1 MMTMENINVSRETM
15 DKLSGFVA
23 LVVKW
28 TAKIN
33 LISKSSIP
41 EIWQRHILD
50 SVQIF
55 DLAPAGGHWVDLGS
69 GGGFPGIVIAIL
81 TQDTDIPHQVTLVES
96 DLRKGTFLRAAI
108 RELELQARVISD
120 RIEKCDPLHADILS
134 ARALADLEK
143 LLNHTERHLSPQG
156 TALFPKGA
164 QWQQEDA
171 AARRLWSYDCEAV
184 TSKTNPEA
192 AILKIKEIKRV

>member
-1 MMTMENINVSRETM
+1 MMTKGDIHVSRETM
-15 DKLSGFVA
+15 EKLSGFAA
-23 LVVKW
+23 LVEKW
-28 TAKIN
+28 TARIN

-41 EIWQRHILD
+41 DIWERHIMD
-50 SVQIF
+50 SVQLF
-55 DLAPAGGHWVDLGS
+55 DLAPARGHWVDLGS

-81 TQDTDIPHQVTLVES
+81 TQATDNPHRVTLVES

-108 RELELQARVISD
+108 RELDLQARVVSD
-120 RIEKCDPLHADILS
+120 RIEKCDPLRADILS
-134 ARALADLEK
+134 ARALAELEK
-143 LLNHTERHLSPQG
+143 LLTFSERHLKPEG
-156 TALFPKGA
+156 VALFPKGA

-171 AARRLWSYDCEAV
+171 AARRLWSYECEAV